1 MTSTSS
7 PRPLPNLR
15 TRALLSLLLA
25 APASALAAPVHD
37 YELTQGGLGEAL
49 TGFAAQSGVVLSFD
63 TRLTAGLRSPG
74 LRGHHSV
81 DEALALLL
89 SGTGLQAVRETDGRY
104 SLVKLPEDSAMVLA
118 TSTIN
123 AQGLSDITEGSTS
136 YTTGSVSI
144 GKTPQAI
151 KDTPQTVSVIS
162 RQRLDDQKLT
172 TVAQAMTQTTGISLF
187 EGSLTSTR
195 YLSRG
200 FEITNFR
207 VDGGASMADGV
218 WKNSDTAIFDHIEVL
233 RGADGLFAGSGEP
246 GGTVNFVRKRPTFVP
261 QASLTTSA
269 GSWDDYRSELD
280 VSGPLAVDGKLRGR
294 AVLVSQNK
302 QSFMDDA
309 SANHDLFY
317 GVLEA
322 DLTETTNL
330 LVGLTHSR
338 YRDSDQAYGLP
349 RYSTGED
356 LKLPRSTFLAG
367 ANDYYL
373 QRDNS
378 YFATLKQQ
386 LGEDW
391 SLNLDTLYTRSRTLR
406 DYYNFNGAID
416 PATGGGS
423 GAEWGYQN
431 AKAHERS
438 VDISLR
444 GDFTGFGLDHSL
456 VAGWMW
462 HDFETRTPLLT
473 GGFVSVP
480 NIFNFDPKD
489 YPSLKAQAVKNG
501 SNQTSRRSDGFYTN
515 LRLQLAEPLHWF
527 VGASLTNYR
536 YAYDYNDAITGV
548 TSPSRYDDR
557 NVLVPYTGLT
567 YALTPQW
574 TAYGSVS
581 EIYKSQADRL
591 AGPLPGSSSLDPI
604 SGRNYE
610 LGVKGSLW
618 DGRVNTYVALY
629 YVKREGEAVRDPNSG
644 SSSNSQTGASCCFLR
659 DGEVTSKGIDVEV
672 SGEVLERLQA
682 TFGYTYNHIEKNASS
697 LDYTSLTPKHLAK
710 LFATYQLPGAWSAF
724 KLGGGATAQ
733 SASFVSGSAMV
744 RDSNGNLTQQSQTY
758 SFGQAGYTLWNAFA
772 HYDVDEHWSL
782 ALNAENLLDKRYY
795 STVGYSDYANFYG
808 EPRRYVLTLSGRF

>member
-1 MTSTSS
+1 MTSTCS
-7 PRPLPNLR
+7 PRRSPTLR
-15 TRALLSLLLA
+15 TSVALSLLLA
-25 APASALAAPVHD
+25 GPAAALAAPAHD
-37 YELTQGGLGEAL
+37 YELRQGDLGEAL
-49 TGFAAQSGVVLSFD
+49 TGFAAQAGVVLSFD
-63 TRLTAGLRSPG
+63 TRLTAGMRTPG
-74 LRGHHSV
+74 LHGQYSV
-81 DEALALLL
+81 EEALALLL
-89 SGTGLQAVRETDGRY
+89 RGTGLQAVREADGRY
-104 SLVKLPEDSAMVLA
+104 SLVKLPQDSAMVLA
-118 TSTIN
+118 PSTIS
-123 AQGLSDITEGSTS
+123 AQGLGEVTEATGS
-136 YTTGSVSI
+136 YTTGSVSV

-162 RQRLDDQKLT
+162 RQRLEDQKLT

-233 RGADGLFAGSGEP
+233 RGADGLFAGAGEP
-246 GGTVNFVRKRPTFVP
+246 GGTVNFVRKRPTFEP
-261 QASLTTSA
+261 QASITTSA

-280 VSGPLAVDGKLRGR
+280 VSGPLAADGKLRGR
-294 AVLVSQNK
+294 AVMVSQNK

-322 DLTETTNL
+322 DLTDSTNL
-330 LVGLTHSR
+330 FVGLSRGR
-338 YRDSDQAYGLP
+338 YRDSDQTYGLP

-356 LKLPRSTFLAG
+356 LKLSRSLFLAG
-367 ANDYYL
+367 ADDYFT
-373 QRDNS
+373 QRENS

-391 SLNLDTLYTRSRTLR
+391 SLNLDTLYTRLLTQR

-416 PATGGGS
+416 PATGSGS
-423 GAEWGYQN
+423 NAEWGYQD
-431 AKAHERS
+431 ARAHERS
-438 VDISLR
+438 VDLSLR
-444 GDFTGFGLDHSL
+444 GNFTSFGLEHSL

-462 HDFETRTPLLT
+462 HDFDTRTPLYT

-480 NIFNFDPKD
+480 NIFTFDPKD
-489 YPSLKAQAVKNG
+489 YPSRKAQAVQNG
-501 SNQTSRRSDGFYTN
+501 SNQTKRRTDGLYTN

-527 VGASLTNYR
+527 IGGSLTNYR
-536 YAYDYNDAITGV
+536 YAYDYTDTTTGV
-548 TSPSRYDDR
+548 VSPSRYEDS

-574 TAYGSVS
+574 TAYGSIS

-591 AGPLPGSSSLDPI
+591 AGPLPGGSSLDPI
-604 SGRNYE
+604 EGRSYE
-610 LGVKGSLW
+610 LGMKGSLW

-644 SSSNSQTGASCCFLR
+644 SSSNPQTGASCCFLR
-659 DGEVTSKGIDVEV
+659 EGEVTSKGIDLEI

-724 KLGGGATAQ
+724 KVGGGVTAQ
-733 SASFVSGSAMV
+733 SASFVSGSALV
-744 RDSNGNLTQQSQTY
+744 RDGNGNLTGQSQTY
-758 SFGQAGYTLWNAFA
+758 SFGQAGYSLWNAFA

-782 ALNAENLLDKRYY
+782 ALNAENLFDKRYY

-808 EPRRYVLTLSGRF
+808 EPRRYTLTLSGRF